1 MLHLISSFWARH
13 CTSLSLAGW
22 WLQPLPVRATPAPTV
37 REGSRVPLV
46 GQCLLVLRME
56 AGVPGGIP

>member
-13 CTSLSLAGW
+13 CMSLSLVGW
-22 WLQPLPVRATPAPTV
+22 WLQPLTVRATPAPEV
-37 REGSRVPLV
+37 HEGSWVPLV

-56 AGVPGGIP
+56 AGVPGSIP